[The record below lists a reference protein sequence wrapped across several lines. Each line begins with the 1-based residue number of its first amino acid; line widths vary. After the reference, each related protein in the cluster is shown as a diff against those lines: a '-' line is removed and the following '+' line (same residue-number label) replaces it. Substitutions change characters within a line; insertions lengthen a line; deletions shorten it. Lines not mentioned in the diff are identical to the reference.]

1 VLIFL
6 IGYAVAQWVG
16 QWRSRPLL
24 DPGAEPRPIAPRGDL
39 AGDEATTVELFRAHS
54 PAVVFITTAKIGFDF
69 RRFDERLLSQGM
81 GSGFVWSPDG
91 YVVTNDHVISDADY
105 AQVTLHDQSVWKAE
119 VVGRASGKDLA
130 VLKIDAPPDRLHAIL
145 VGRSN
150 DLQVGQKVFAIGN
163 PFGLDQ
169 TLTTGV
175 ISALDREI
183 GASELAEQVQAKRT
197 IEGVIQTDAAINPGN
212 SGGPLLDSQGRLI
225 GVNTAIYS
233 PSGAYA
239 GVGFAIP
246 VDTVNRIVPQL
257 IKHGRV
263 IRPEVGLIPFR
274 DQMTRQLGLT
284 GVLVREVHAG
294 SSAAAARIQPTRMME
309 YSRGFRLYRRFSY
322 GDLIVAADGEAIEDL
337 DDWFSFLEKH
347 QVGDSVTLTLVRDLE
362 TPQQQKLD
370 VTLTLAG
377 PEE

>member
-1 VLIFL
+1 
-6 IGYAVAQWVG
+6 VG

-24 DPGAEPRPIAPRGDL
+24 DPRAEPRPIVPRGDL
-39 AGDEATTVELFRAHS
+39 AADESTTVELFRTHS

-81 GSGFVWSPDG
+81 GSGFVWSTDG

-105 AQVTLHDQSVWKAE
+105 AQVTLYDQSVWKAE
-119 VVGRASGKDLA
+119 VVGRAPGKDLA
-130 VLKIDAPPDRLHAIL
+130 VLKIEAPPDRLHAIV

-183 GASELAEQVQAKRT
+183 GASELAEEVQAKRT

-284 GVLVREVHAG
+284 GVLVREVDAG
-294 SSAAAARIQPTRMME
+294 SPAATAGIQPTRMVE
-309 YSRGFRLYRRFSY
+309 YTRGFRLYRRFSY
-322 GDLIVAADGEAIEDL
+322 GDLIVAAEGGAIEDL

-347 QVGDSVTLTLVRDLE
+347 QVGERVTLTIVRDLE